1 MYSTTVI
8 LLLAVTQSSFALTKI
23 HMVYWN
29 TTNPIFRIDNTDHI
43 IDVNEGN
50 QPFEYDQLNIIC
62 PHQSLE
68 QHVIYSVSREEYDNC
83 RVTNPK
89 PKIVAICNNPQK
101 FMYFTIT
108 FRPFSP
114 SPNVMEFKPGQEY
127 YLISTSTSRDIHRR
141 VGGFC
146 SSHNMKMVF
155 KVADREDVPVSTV
168 SNLYKSP
175 MWSAL
180 RTTSPTTR
188 KPSTSSIPVYYYK
201 SRTPSVHTSDY
212 IYYYS
217 PRDLVQLKLAAKKH
231 ERQINTE
238 NETHASPLTSSSSLL
253 SASALLGVL
262 IVSLTLCL

>member
-1 MYSTTVI
+1 MYSTKTVL

-43 IDVNEGN
+43 VDVNEGN

-68 QHVIYSVSREEYDNC
+68 QHVIYSVTREEYDNC

-114 SPNVMEFKPGQEY
+114 SP
-127 YLISTSTSRDIHRR
+127 T
-141 VGGFC
+141 
-146 SSHNMKMVF
+146 
-155 KVADREDVPVSTV
+155 
-168 SNLYKSP
+168 
-175 MWSAL
+175 
-180 RTTSPTTR
+180 
-188 KPSTSSIPVYYYK
+188 
-201 SRTPSVHTSDY
+201 
-212 IYYYS
+212 
-217 PRDLVQLKLAAKKH
+217 
-231 ERQINTE
+231 
-238 NETHASPLTSSSSLL
+238 
-253 SASALLGVL
+253 
-262 IVSLTLCL
+262 